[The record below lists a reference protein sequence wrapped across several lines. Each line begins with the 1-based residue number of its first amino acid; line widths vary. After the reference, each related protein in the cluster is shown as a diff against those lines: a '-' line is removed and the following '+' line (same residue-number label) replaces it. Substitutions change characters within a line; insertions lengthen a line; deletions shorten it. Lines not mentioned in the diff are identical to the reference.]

1 MNIQIFGK
9 KKCQNTKKAERF
21 FKERNVKFQSIDL
34 TTKGLSLGELNSVLN
49 QIPLE
54 ELVNEN
60 HKLYHDSLYPYTSDL
75 DQKKNI
81 LQEYPE
87 ILNTPIV
94 RNQKQATL
102 GHKPDVWKEWVK

>member
-21 FKERNVKFQSIDL
+21 FKERNIPFQSIDL
-34 TTKGLSLGELNSVLN
+34 TKKPISLGELNSVLT
-49 QIPLE
+49 QLSMDD
-54 ELVNEN
+54 LVNEN
-60 HKLYHDSLYPYTSDL
+60 HKLYHESLYPYTSDL

-81 LQEYPE
+81 LQDFSE

-94 RNQKQATL
+94 RNQKKATL
-102 GHKPDVWKEWVK
+102 GYAPEVWKAWIK